1 MRYSPFLR
9 GYELFIP
16 SALLLAMLCFSG
28 SDLLAANGRLIAPST
43 SVSPNIAGAAATY
56 SLRCK
61 IKGGT
66 AFGIDLGATVT
77 YTFPAGT
84 DASTITGVTF
94 NGHAVS
100 LADVTATA
108 TSISFPS
115 PVALA
120 KKSIMT
126 AVLSGIRNPAAPG
139 TYRASISVRN
149 TSNGFDRGNGIFMYT
164 IVAGTPQ
171 KLAFV
176 VQPSNSAAG
185 ASIFPGVRVVVQDS
199 LGNLVPT
206 ASVNISMAIGVNPA
220 SGTLSGTK
228 TVKSINGVAV
238 FGDLSIDQAGSGY
251 TLVASAPALLSAT
264 STSFNVF
271 LSNNGHLSF
280 IVQPTDIVA
289 GAPITPAIQVQIRD
303 HLGNLVPTATDLVTL
318 AIGYNPGNG
327 TLLGT
332 VSANAV
338 GGVATF
344 SNVSIDKAAAGYTL
358 EATAASL
365 FGTTSSMFSVT
376 ASTPNKLG
384 FVYQPS
390 DTAAGDATLNPNPI
404 FPDVQVA
411 VEDAYGNVVSSAAA
425 TTVTIVI
432 GNNPTGGLL
441 SGVPTTVTS
450 AGVADFTDLEISKVG
465 NGYTLIASA
474 PGLGSAESAPFN
486 IFADYAS
493 QVGFTVQPSDTLRN
507 AIISPAVQ
515 VALQDPLGNTD
526 PTSTD
531 SITISQSPV
540 SGNLSGTLT
549 VSTLDG
555 VAVFS
560 DLSLDT
566 LGSYT
571 LLANSL
577 LYGTA
582 NSSSFSVI
590 LGPANHL
597 AFSVQPTS
605 TAAAAAISPAVQV
618 SVLDAAN
625 NPVSSSA
632 LITVA
637 LGNNPTGAQ
646 LGGTLSVSATG
657 GVATFQN
664 LALTKAGQGYTL
676 SASAAGLGSTNST
689 AFDISSAPALDHFAI
704 GAIGPQVAGA
714 AFGIQVTA
722 QDAYNNTYDSF
733 SGTVQITS
741 NGTLVGSP
749 VTSAAFV
756 AGVLDDSVT
765 ITSAQASTTISVND
779 GAASGTS
786 NSFAVTTAASGLDH
800 FAIAPIGTQVA
811 GAAFGVTVTAQDI
824 YNNTMDSYSGSVQ
837 ITSSGT
843 LVGAP
848 VTSAAFVAGVLN
860 DSVAITSAQA
870 GTTISVSDGAASG
883 VSNSFAVTT
892 AASGLDHFAIAPI
905 GTQAAGSAFGITVAA
920 QDIYNNTMDSYSGS
934 VQITSSGTLVGAP
947 VTSAPFVAGVLNDS
961 VTITSAQASTTISVS
976 DGAASGT
983 SNSFAVT
990 TAASGLDHFA
1000 IAPIGTQAAGT
1011 AFGITVTAQ
1020 DIYNNTMDSYSGS
1033 VQITSSGTLVGAPV
1047 TSAAFVAGV
1056 LNDSVTITSAQ
1067 ASTTISVSDG
1077 AASGTS
1083 NSFAVTT
1090 AASGLDHF
1098 AIALIGTQAAG
1109 TAFGITVTA
1118 QDVYNNTMDS
1128 YSGSVQ
1134 ITSSGTLV
1142 GAPVTSAAFVAG
1154 VLNDSVT
1161 ITSAEASTTIS
1172 VSDGAASGTSNS
1184 FAVTTAASGLDHFAI
1199 APIGTQAAG
1208 TAFGITVT
1216 AQDVYN
1222 NTVDSYSGS
1231 VQITSSGV
1239 LVGAPVT
1246 SASFMAGV
1254 LNDSVTITSAQAGT
1268 TISVNDGSASG
1279 TSNSFAVTTAA
1290 SGLDHFAI
1298 APIGTQAAGTAFGIT
1313 VTAQDI
1319 YNNTMDS
1326 YSGSVQITS
1335 SGTLVGAPVNSA
1347 PFVAGV
1353 LNDSVT
1359 ITSAQASTTIS
1370 VNDGAASGTSNA
1382 FAVTTAAS
1390 GLDHFAI
1397 APIGTQAA
1405 GTPFGITVT
1414 AQDVYN
1420 NTMNSYSGSVQ
1431 ITSSGTL
1438 VGAPVTSAAFVAGVL
1453 NDSVTITSA
1462 QASTTLSVN
1471 DGSASGTSN
1480 SFAVT
1485 TATSGL
1491 DHFAIA
1497 PIGDQAAGT
1506 AFGITVTAQDVYNNT
1521 MDSYSGTVQ
1530 ITSSGT
1536 LVGAPVTSVA
1546 FVAGVLNDSVTI
1558 TSAQASTTISVNDG
1572 AVSGTSNSFAVTTAA
1587 SGLDHFAIAPIGDQV
1602 AGTPFGITVTAQDV
1616 YNNTLDTFSGSV
1628 EITSNGTLLNAP
1640 LTGAFNNGIM
1650 NQDITL
1656 TSAQNGTTV
1665 TVTEPVSGTQVSSDP
1680 FDVSVGARAKLAFVV
1695 QPGKT
1700 EAGAHI
1706 SPAVKVAV
1714 QDAWGNTVPGAD
1726 NEISLALGGSVGD
1739 GVLSGTVSALA
1750 SSGVAGFSD
1759 LSIDKVGTGYALLAT
1774 SAGLQS
1780 ATSATFAVVDTTP
1793 PQIISP
1799 ITINPPTGTA
1809 GQPSEFT
1816 VAASD
1821 AQPVTYT
1828 WDFGDGTSGTGS
1840 TVSHTF
1846 TSPGNYQVTV
1856 TVTDA
1861 GGLPTRAGVTYVVQP
1876 APVTPPA
1883 TPPVTPPVTPTVPT
1897 TPENPDPPTT
1907 PSTPNDPGTP
1917 TIVYLDLKVQKVS
1930 VKVAL
1935 PSKGTDGMM
1944 LKGLVQLPDHF
1955 APKGTAITWNI
1966 AGIQGGATFD
1976 ARGNSLRSPTVKA
1989 TLRYKKVKKGQSF
2002 TARPGKLMIRMSKQ
2016 NLSALG
2022 LSGISGLNYNTRAT
2036 HGDPAGMDTY
2046 VTLVGWGQYAKF
2058 GVAGTYRAKKDKFG
2072 LFSAKYK

>member
-947 VTSAPFVAGVLNDS
+947 VTSAP
-961 VTITSAQASTTISVS
+961 
-976 DGAASGT
+976 
-983 SNSFAVT
+983 
-990 TAASGLDHFA
+990 
-1000 IAPIGTQAAGT
+1000 
-1011 AFGITVTAQ
+1011 
-1020 DIYNNTMDSYSGS
+1020 
-1033 VQITSSGTLVGAPV
+1033 
-1047 TSAAFVAGV
+1047 FVAGV